1 MNAHQPLKLMDR
13 KFKMKTPF
21 ITMESISFNSI
32 FIAIGIVLTVSSY
45 LICMAFG
52 LPISLNLLEFAAVS
66 TSYTCTIL
74 FLMQK
79 RVAYYYGVI
88 STAFLCL
95 FFYMTGVY
103 ALAIFNGVLVFSL
116 VYGFIKWG
124 PDRKAIPVTEL
135 EDWWGVLGYTLF
147 GILVAGFFILVT
159 GSGVP
164 LDIILA
170 SLSAVAQLMLD
181 RKVRSNWLVWILVNV
196 ISIYFFYQSGM
207 YLLAIQFVFFLINAI
222 VAWVKWGKDVQ

>member
-1 MNAHQPLKLMDR
+1 MNVYQPLKLMDR

-45 LICMAFG
+45 LICMVFG

-95 FFYMTGVY
+95 FFSSS
-103 ALAIFNGVLVFSL
+103 VFS
-116 VYGFIKWG
+116 VFAFIIS
-124 PDRKAIPVTEL
+124 AN
-135 EDWWGVLGYTLF
+135 F
-147 GILVAGFFILVT
+147 
-159 GSGVP
+159 
-164 LDIILA
+164 
-170 SLSAVAQLMLD
+170 SLPISNCLSVSLN
-181 RKVRSNWLVWILVNV
+181 RS
-196 ISIYFFYQSGM
+196 
-207 YLLAIQFVFFLINAI
+207 
-222 VAWVKWGKDVQ
+222 